1 MTVEELKNLYLTMP
15 FAKDP
20 VKEVLLVDENTI
32 YLVSFNGPD
41 LIFRFKSMYE
51 WSLQTVRELIVEK
64 KGRVHDDR
72 YN

>member
-1 MTVEELKNLYLTMP
+1 MTTEELKNLYLTMP

-20 VKEVLLVDENTI
+20 VKEVLMVDENTI

-51 WSLQTVRELIVEK
+51 WSLQTVRELIVDK
-64 KGRVHDDR
+64 KGNVHDDR